1 MTTTQEKITIRT
13 LDEITRRVRAT
24 FGTEAG

>member
-1 MTTTQEKITIRT
+1 MTTTQEQITIRT
-13 LDEITRRVRAT
+13 LDEITRRVRAM